1 MGAVVEDAKEV
12 ESTDSAVLR
21 SFRVKNGHVLSV
33 PTRRRSHQEQ
43 QAMLSGSEG
52 FLLDQ
57 GRHEVFHDF
66 IRPMPIE
73 RESRY
78 QPTDD
83 EQPDSGGVDFRNS
96 VHFNMPPSRLSSE
109 HSEAHTPGAASEG
122 VQVINMEEEEDEE
135 RRRFQAHKK
144 WNDRRRQIEAE
155 FQRLRHFSIQQQR
168 AGRMRHSVSFGDD
181 LEIQVACGP
190 EFVRTGSNGSK
201 TRNFSTATGGTDTG
215 VPVRP
220 TGAPFALTRNG
231 APVMHQLERSRSMP
245 INYPDKEGPTQH
257 QPTLETYAEE
267 DEEEDDDVF
276 DDNILM
282 GLPPKDIPCREM
294 SSSSVDDQLN
304 MDDIPYV
311 DVHSDDK
318 KESQRHHSGSHDQ
331 RRRHSS
337 DLRGGY
343 VSPSAIRRGL
353 KGAGREQAAGH
364 VTVPEYI
371 SSRGQIS
378 QEDSSRRG
386 PLNLKG
392 KRIPVRQE
400 PVHFQDDEYPSQL
413 SSREGQEQ
421 NSQGSS
427 RKGKFSRE
435 SFL

>member
-12 ESTDSAVLR
+12 EATDSDPAILR

-66 IRPMPIE
+66 IRPTE
-73 RESRY
+73 RENRY
-78 QPTDD
+78 HSADEDQP
-83 EQPDSGGVDFRNS
+83 ENGGIDFRSS
-96 VHFNMPPSRLSSE
+96 VHFNLPPSRLSSE
-109 HSEAHTPGAASEG
+109 HSEAHTPGANSEG
-122 VQVINMEEEEDEE
+122 VQVITMEEEEDEE

-144 WNDRRRQIEAE
+144 WNERRRQIEAE

-181 LEIQVACGP
+181 LEIQVACGT

-201 TRNFSTATGGTDTG
+201 TRNFSTTTGGPDSG
-215 VPVRP
+215 LPARS

-245 INYPDKEGPTQH
+245 VHYPDKEGLTQH

-294 SSSSVDDQLN
+294 SSSSDQLPNLN

-311 DVHSDDK
+311 DVHDQN
-318 KESQRHHSGSHDQ
+318 ESHPSESG
-331 RRRHSS
+331 RRHSQQ
-337 DLRGGY
+337 RGY
-343 VSPSAIRRGL
+343 VSPSAVRRGSKGREQVAVPEYIRQVSATEHAHSQDSSSRRGL
-353 KGAGREQAAGH
+353 KG
-364 VTVPEYI
+364 
-371 SSRGQIS
+371 
-378 QEDSSRRG
+378 
-386 PLNLKG
+386 
-392 KRIPVRQE
+392 KRLQVRQE
-400 PVHFQDDEYPSQL
+400 LVHFQDDAYPQPA
-413 SSREGQEQ
+413 SREEGQGQ
-421 NSQGSS
+421 SSQGSS
-427 RKGKFSRE
+427 RKGGFSHE
-435 SFL
+435 SFV

>member
-12 ESTDSAVLR
+12 EATDSDPAVLR

-33 PTRRRSHQEQ
+33 PTRRRSQQEQ

-66 IRPMPIE
+66 IRPIE
-73 RESRY
+73 TRRESQY
-78 QPTDD
+78 QPAD
-83 EQPDSGGVDFRNS
+83 EDQPESGGINFRNS
-96 VHFNMPPSRLSSE
+96 IHFNNMPSSRLSSE
-109 HSEAHTPGAASEG
+109 HSEAHTPGITSEG

-144 WNDRRRQIEAE
+144 WNERRRQIEAE

-190 EFVRTGSNGSK
+190 EFVRTSSNGSK
-201 TRNFSTATGGTDTG
+201 TRNFSTATGGADTG
-215 VPVRP
+215 VPMRP
-220 TGAPFALTRNG
+220 TGGAPFALTRNG
-231 APVMHQLERSRSMP
+231 APVMHQLERSHSMP
-245 INYPDKEGPTQH
+245 VNYPNKEGLTQH

-276 DDNILM
+276 DDNMLM

-294 SSSSVDDQLN
+294 STSSADEQLPNLN

-311 DVHSDDK
+311 EVHGDK
-318 KESQRHHSGSHDQ
+318 KESESQQHPQG
-331 RRRHSS
+331 RRHSS
-337 DLRGGY
+337 QQKGGY
-343 VSPSAIRRGL
+343 VSPSLANRRGS
-353 KGAGREQAAGH
+353 KGAGRDQSVGH
-364 VTVPEYI
+364 VPEYV
-371 SSRGQIS
+371 SSQRQAS
-378 QEDSSRRG
+378 QVESSSSRRG
-386 PLNLKG
+386 PSNLKG
-392 KRIPVRQE
+392 KRIQVN
-400 PVHFQDDEYPSQL
+400 FQDDEYPSQL
-413 SSREGQEQ
+413 SSREGQGQ

-427 RKGKFSRE
+427 RKGKFSHE

>member
-12 ESTDSAVLR
+12 EATDSDPAILR

-33 PTRRRSHQEQ
+33 PTRRRSQQEQ

-66 IRPMPIE
+66 IRPIE
-73 RESRY
+73 TQRESRY
-78 QPTDD
+78 QPADD
-83 EQPDSGGVDFRNS
+83 DQPDTGGIDFRNS
-96 VHFNMPPSRLSSE
+96 VHFNMPPSSRLSSE
-109 HSEAHTPGAASEG
+109 HSEAHTPGANSEAI
-122 VQVINMEEEEDEE
+122 QVITMEEEEDEE

-144 WNDRRRQIEAE
+144 WNERRRQIEAE

-201 TRNFSTATGGTDTG
+201 TRNFSTTTGGTDTG
-215 VPVRP
+215 VPMRP
-220 TGAPFALTRNG
+220 TGGAPFALTRNG

-245 INYPDKEGPTQH
+245 INYPDKEGLTQH

-294 SSSSVDDQLN
+294 STSSADEQLP
-304 MDDIPYV
+304 MDEIPYV
-311 DVHSDDK
+311 EVHDQ
-318 KESQRHHSGSHDQ
+318 KESESQQQHPQGG
-331 RRRHSS
+331 RRHSS
-337 DLRGGY
+337 QQKGGR
-343 VSPSAIRRGL
+343 VSPSLTNRRGS

-364 VTVPEYI
+364 LPE
-371 SSRGQIS
+371 SSS
-378 QEDSSRRG
+378 SSRRG
-386 PLNLKG
+386 PSNLKG
-392 KRIPVRQE
+392 KRIQVN
-400 PVHFQDDEYPSQL
+400 FQDDEYPSQL
-413 SSREGQEQ
+413 SSREGQGQ

-427 RKGKFSRE
+427 RKGKFSHE